1 MNNPAGVTLRMVGIQ
16 AVMLE
21 SPLFITEN
29 KKNLMNVGKEK
40 KCGLVR
46 LGQKL
51 YCQNFTHFSMMG
63 KVGKDFKD
71 KNREQ

>member
-1 MNNPAGVTLRMVGIQ
+1 VGIQ

-29 KKNLMNVGKEK
+29 EMEIMNVGKVK

-46 LGQKL
+46 FGRELD
-51 YCQNFTHFSMMG
+51 CQNFTHFSVMG
-63 KVGKDFKD
+63 KVGKDF
-71 KNREQ
+71 